1 MRQLPLV
8 SVVLCACGAIAV
20 DPSSSPA
27 RDEADA
33 AADSGVGQAPDP
45 VRPESRDCRPATDA
59 VEPAGPVSL
68 PPGVTADFAV
78 RGVRPVIAVSPNGD
92 AVVAWH
98 DAGHVRVRLYRDSRW
113 LDVETITSPDGRS
126 RFSDL
131 TPKVAMRADGTVVV
145 AYNESPSHS
154 HNVVC
159 TRERDANG
167 TWSMVSTLAVT
178 GIGSWQEPSPPI
190 FMLAADGAGNITA
203 LVDAEPTNGGLLAF
217 RAPAGSGFGAASPL
231 TTEAVRDFTFAV
243 NASGEALVVWSE
255 GGPVIGTA
263 KAAAFSPAAGWG
275 ATEGPIDVGLASL
288 SATAEH
294 DGSMSVLGARYFED
308 GREQASVRVETA
320 TRSPDGRWS
329 APTDLADLS
338 ASYARIA
345 SDDLGRAMVAG
356 GGWISECTVTSAVV
370 RRDAT
375 GTWGAVESIPGA
387 PPGRTT
393 IGEIA
398 LSRSG
403 HGLVAWQG
411 RRLSNGSCVSDG
423 MHLSWLSPEGAWS
436 PPTLLDSE
444 TDSHPTLALTP
455 SGRALVVWSHG
466 DRVLARWVDPP

>member
-1 MRQLPLV
+1 
-8 SVVLCACGAIAV
+8 
-20 DPSSSPA
+20 
-27 RDEADA
+27 
-33 AADSGVGQAPDP
+33 
-45 VRPESRDCRPATDA
+45 
-59 VEPAGPVSL
+59 
-68 PPGVTADFAV
+68 
-78 RGVRPVIAVSPNGD
+78 
-92 AVVAWH
+92 
-98 DAGHVRVRLYRDSRW
+98 
-113 LDVETITSPDGRS
+113 
-126 RFSDL
+126 
-131 TPKVAMRADGTVVV
+131 MRADGTVVV
-145 AYNESPSHS
+145 AYNESPSNS

-231 TTEAVRDFTFAV
+231 TREAVRDFTFAV

-294 DGSMSVLGARYFED
+294 DGSMSVLGARYSED
-308 GREQASVRVETA
+308 GSVRVEAA
-320 TRSPDGRWS
+320 TRARDGAWS
-329 APTDLADLS
+329 VPTDLADLP
-338 ASYARIA
+338 ASSARIA
-345 SDDLGRAMVAG
+345 SDDLGRALVAG
-356 GGWISECTVTSAVV
+356 GRWISECTVTSVV
-370 RRDAT
+370 MRRDAT
-375 GTWGAVESIPGA
+375 GTWGAAESIPGA
-387 PPGRTT
+387 PPSGTM

-411 RRLSNGSCVSDG
+411 KKLSNGSCVNEG

-436 PPTLLDSE
+436 PPMLLDSE

-455 SGRALVVWSHG
+455 SGRALVAWSRG